1 MKNCE
6 LTNKKLRTEDK
17 KLRTRDVIENS
28 SNSIRV
34 KNNMDKIYVALSNVI
49 FSPKDI
55 IELLEVSPNTATN
68 YINKFKELDLIEKV
82 EGVGQSKFRF
92 KE

>member
-1 MKNCE
+1 
-6 LTNKKLRTEDK
+6 
-17 KLRTRDVIENS
+17 
-28 SNSIRV
+28 
-34 KNNMDKIYVALSNVI
+34 MDKIYVALSNVI